1 MKPLKEPR
9 SYDEQIARLTEEH
22 GLIIENP
29 EAAREILSRVNYYR
43 LSAYGIGLKQRENP
57 ERFVEGITLKHLYRL
72 YCFDSKLRSI
82 IIPAIES
89 IEIEF
94 RTKLAYHL
102 AMTYGAEGYQE
113 KSNFIVKTDSSG
125 NDIYDVTVKQKLA
138 NEIKKQKNLPCV
150 KHHNE
155 VYGGHFPI
163 WVAVELFS
171 FGMLSSLYSVLK
183 DEDKKAVAKEY
194 NTDPKHL
201 KSWVLALQELRNYC
215 AHYNRI
221 YNMPFKQTA
230 SLYKEYKKYEG
241 NRLFSV
247 LLVIKRITHNNE
259 SWRNLLAA
267 LSALLEEYTEAN
279 LIFMEFPTKWYD
291 ILSK

>member
-1 MKPLKEPR
+1 MKPLKKPR
-9 SYDEQIARLTEEH
+9 SYREQIIRLTEEH
-22 GLIIENP
+22 GLIIEDP
-29 EAAREILSRVNYYR
+29 ASARDILSRVNYYR
-43 LSAYGIGLKQRENP
+43 LSAYGIGLKQKDFP
-57 ERFVEGITLKHLYRL
+57 EKFIEGITLNHLYRL

-113 KSNFIVKTDSSG
+113 QSDFIEKIDRLG
-125 NDIYDVTVKQKLA
+125 NNIYEVTIKQKLA
-138 NEIKKQKNLPCV
+138 NEIKKQTNLPCV

-163 WVAVELFS
+163 WVAIELFS
-171 FGMLSSLYSVLK
+171 FGMLTSLYSVMK
-183 DEDKKAVAKEY
+183 NEDQKAIAKEY
-194 NTDPKHL
+194 DTDPKHL
-201 KSWVLALQELRNYC
+201 KSWLLALQELRNSC

-241 NRLFSV
+241 NRLFPV
-247 LLVIKRITHNNE
+247 LIVIKRITRSNE
-259 SWRNLLAA
+259 HWRSLFASLT
-267 LSALLEEYTEAN
+267 ALLEEYTEAK
-279 LIFMEFPTKWYD
+279 LLFMAFPAEWHRV
-291 ILSK
+291 LSS